1 MEFEIIKTEANSSA
15 NGMYKYDREIYYMT
29 LDSWCQEAHKYN
41 CLSHGWNNALLKK
54 GSFGYDNLIV
64 SIGYTLI
71 NCKDF
76 TNTVENIEII
86 ANMIHLGWIHNYTF
100 WRDYSPWN
108 NTDYKYYKPFDPLG
122 DDRRNEC
129 AFLDYKDL
137 SQEEK
142 NKDII
147 LAKFLIGKINEIIEY
162 IV

>member
-1 MEFEIIKTEANSSA
+1 MEFEIIKSEAVQSA
-15 NGMYKYDREIYYMT
+15 DGKYKYDREIYYMT
-29 LDSWCQEAHKYN
+29 LDSWTQDAHKYN
-41 CLSHGWNNALLKK
+41 CLSHGWNYSPLKK
-54 GSFGYDNLIV
+54 GQHGYDNLIV

-86 ANMIHLGWIHNYTF
+86 ANLIHEGWIHNYTF
-100 WRDYSPWN
+100 WRDYSPWEN
-108 NTDYKYYKPFDPLG
+108 NTNYIKPCNPLG

-129 AFLDYKDL
+129 ALFDYQEL